1 MLPPRENL
9 ARRSVTTARR
19 LPKEAIEQVAERFRV
34 LGEPTRLRLLE
45 AMRNGERSVGDL
57 VEAMDAGQANV
68 SRHLRLLHDA
78 GLVGRRREGTTVY
91 YHLADPSVFQ
101 LCDLVC
107 GRLEVTHERRRK
119 ALAGRRE

>member
-1 MLPPRENL
+1 M
-9 ARRSVTTARR
+9 RR
-19 LPKEAIEQVAERFRV
+19 LSNEAVEQVAERFRV

-45 AMRNGERSVGDL
+45 AMRSGERSVGDL

-68 SRHLRLLHDA
+68 SKHLRLLHDS

-107 GRLEVTHERRRK
+107 GRLEITHERRRK

>member
-1 MLPPRENL
+1 
-9 ARRSVTTARR
+9 
-19 LPKEAIEQVAERFRV
+19 
-34 LGEPTRLRLLE
+34 
-45 AMRNGERSVGDL
+45 
-57 VEAMDAGQANV
+57 MDAGQANV
-68 SRHLRLLHDA
+68 SKHLRLLHDS

-107 GRLEVTHERRRK
+107 GRLEITHERRRK